1 MTCRAAITLCFTG
14 AWLLVY
20 APAHA
25 VEQVTNFNVSMKW
38 SETWDVRQGFVISQG
53 FTTGSTHKYLLNSVT
68 IRTEG
73 YEGSASGRPQL
84 GVWLATHANPNA
96 SQKLV
101 KLSGTLEPTTAGS
114 YTYTCSSAAGKCIL
128 AASTTYYVALGAVS
142 GGGGSRRYK
151 FSPVTGPSESGS
163 GVGSGWSIANSASR
177 QNTTI
182 TNPIRLAVDADMIA
196 VTVSRSDL
204 GLIKA
209 AASESYTAVLS
220 VVPQAAVTVGVAKS
234 SGGDADLSA
243 TPSSLTFT
251 TSNWNVAQ
259 TVTVSAVADT
269 DNQNKVTTFTHAL
282 TGGGGTYNGVTV
294 VSVAAQPYGTRT
306 TTHAKLAAKDVCE
319 GCTSVVERGTNYIR
333 VGWDYPGAGSKPTGA
348 DCTDPYLVEFALPL
362 YNRDGHISKRHR
374 ISADMCESGTLDYFV
389 GFDWYGDNVKARMGT
404 LAQCSSNSFGGD
416 TKDYCVQLSSIRW
429 GDSTADISTRIARF
443 YSAPVKS
450 LSATAGDEEL
460 TITWSPPDSVSSWTF
475 QRYDVKWGIGSSR
488 AASVTHD
495 GSSSYTFVITTG
507 VRNDTQYA
515 VKVSTIA
522 QKSGGWCV
530 TDDGYCPIGLA
541 VVRST
546 PTAGGGGSG
555 QSEKAAHGR
564 ALAQAGRS
572 LMGSAAAAIRSRIS
586 GSMNGASPAG
596 AWTASRYQAADGG
609 SATAGYRGFD
619 RMWGD
624 YRIGGILADEQ
635 ATQTIYRDGVSTFTA
650 DEDFRV
656 RMDSRYVYLAT
667 ELDEVG
673 LYGIVGSGRGHAE
686 VGDQSARLKMHM
698 VTGGSSMPVELADER
713 QSLSLRAE
721 ATYSQWETEDGPA
734 ALHALDTNVYQLR
747 MGAQYASEAEAW
759 GGVLLLTSAI
769 DLIYDGGGGIAGT
782 GAEVAGTLHYAHAS
796 SGATAQAAASW
807 RALPDGHS
815 EWSASVALDA
825 PFANGLSLEMTPSMA
840 APDAETPAAL
850 GGDIRIGYALGAA
863 WGHVLG
869 LHGAQPQFY
878 HATNLSSGRERIGL
892 LVERLKPSEGWTLEA
907 YRAWGGEAGTEAG
920 IAGSYQ
926 F

>member
-14 AWLLVY
+14 AWLLAY

-25 VEQVTNFNVSMKW
+25 VEQVTNFNVS
-38 SETWDVRQGFVISQG
+38 TQHPPYNVQTGAVISQG
-53 FTTGSTHKYLLNSVT
+53 FATGSTRGYRLNAIK

-73 YEGSASGRPQL
+73 YSGWGSHRPQL
-84 GVWLATHANPNA
+84 GVWLATHANPSSA
-96 SQKLV
+96 QKLV
-101 KLSGTLEPTTAGS
+101 KLSGNASPYSAGD
-114 YTYTCSSAAGKCIL
+114 YTYTCSSTAGKCTL
-128 AASTTYYVALGAVS
+128 AASTTYYVVLEAVGGA
-142 GGGGSRRYK
+142 GGNRVYAFRS
-151 FSPVTGPSESGS
+151 VTTGAQTGS

-177 QNTTI
+177 NTTTI
-182 TNPIRLAVDADMIA
+182 NPIRLAVDADLAA

-209 AASESYTAVLS
+209 NALQSYTLS
-220 VVPQAAVTVGVAKS
+220 LNAAPASALTVSV
-234 SGGDADLSA
+234 SGSGDADLSA
-243 TPSSLTFT
+243 TPTSLTFT

-269 DNQNKVTTFTHAL
+269 DSQNKVTTFTHAL
-282 TGGGGTYNGVTV
+282 TGGGGTYDGVTV
-294 VSVAAQPYGTRT
+294 ASVAAQPYGTRT

-546 PTAGGGGSG
+546 PTAGGGSG
-555 QSEKAAHGR
+555 QSEKTAHAR
-564 ALAQAGRS
+564 ALSQAGRS
-572 LMGSAAAAIRSRIS
+572 LMGSAAAAIRSRVA

-698 VTGGSSMPVELADER
+698 VTGGGSMPVELADDR